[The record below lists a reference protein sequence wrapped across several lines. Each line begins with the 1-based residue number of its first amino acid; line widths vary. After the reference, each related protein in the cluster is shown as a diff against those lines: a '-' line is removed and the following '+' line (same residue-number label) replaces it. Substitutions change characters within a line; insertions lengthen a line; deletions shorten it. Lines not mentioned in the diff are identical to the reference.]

1 MSPKYMRNER
11 ILQFYAIMQVNLGVC
26 QENPST
32 VAGTIRSREQ
42 LQQYEENITVV
53 VFWRCTKLLFSKS
66 RLLKISL
73 FFSDHGYSIQQYQH
87 QVMPVIILWLKIC
100 LLTTY
105 PLHGPVNDSN
115 ECHFFHLSLI
125 L

>member
-11 ILQFYAIMQVNLGVC
+11 ILQFYAIMQVNLRVC

-32 VAGTIRSREQ
+32 VAGTIRIREQ

-100 LLTTY
+100 LLTPFMDLSMTQMS
-105 PLHGPVNDSN
+105 VI
-115 ECHFFHLSLI
+115 FFI
-125 L
+125 